1 MPNRPEI
8 HERLAD
14 GNALERGSERVFGLA
29 FAIVFTAIAL
39 LPLAFGDRPRW
50 WGLGIAGALLLIAAA
65 RPPLLS
71 PLNRVWFRVRLV
83 LNFIL
88 TYLAMGLLFYA
99 VFTPMGLAARL
110 LGKDLLRRRY
120 APNAESYWIRR
131 EPGPTPESMKNQ
143 F

>member
-1 MPNRPEI
+1 MRNRPEI

-14 GNALERGSERVFGLA
+14 DNALERGSERVFGFA

-50 WGLGIAGALLLIAAA
+50 WGLSIAGALLLIAAA
-65 RPPLLS
+65 RPSLLA
-71 PLNRVWFRVRLV
+71 PLNWVWFRVRLV

-99 VFTPMGLAARL
+99 VFTPMGL
-110 LGKDLLRRRY
+110 KDLLRRRY
-120 APNAESYWIRR
+120 APNAESYWIHR

>member
-29 FAIVFTAIAL
+29 FAIVFTAIGL
-39 LPLAFGDRPRW
+39 LPLAFGGRPRW
-50 WGLGIAGALLLIAAA
+50 WALGIAAALLLLAAA
-65 RPPLLS
+65 RPSLLS

-110 LGKDLLRRRY
+110 LGKDLLRRR
-120 APNAESYWIRR
+120 PDPGAESYWIRR